1 MGKDVGSLNPIH
13 IAKNV
18 IKNDGLIGLYKG
30 LDSALAR

>member
-1 MGKDVGSLNPIH
+1 MGQSVGSLNPLV

-18 IKNDGLIGLYKG
+18 IKSDGIFGLYKG